1 MSKAVMI
8 SIQPKWCEKIALEK
22 KTVELRKTKPDI
34 DTPFK
39 VYIYCTKPKGKYDY
53 GLCIDRGI
61 CGTLKSVG
69 LLSKCNY
76 EFAERNDMPI
86 LSGKVIGEFVCDEI
100 IEFYEETLAHDE
112 LDGNP
117 VEAWMMWNMSDNLC
131 EVLHLYEMEDV
142 ERCTCLTSAEILS
155 YLHPNMNGYGW
166 HISDLVIYDEPKG
179 LHHFFK
185 PCGNC
190 DKKGTRR
197 CTEELTDCRAK
208 VIERPPQS
216 WCYVEELK

>member
-8 SIQPKWCEKIALEK
+8 SIQPKWCEKIASGK
-22 KTVELRKTKPDI
+22 KTIEVRKTRPKTDV
-34 DTPFK
+34 PFK
-39 VYIYCTKPKGKYDY
+39 CYIYQTKLRWVYTLLHALGFFAIARR
-53 GLCIDRGI
+53 LARG
-61 CGTLKSVG
+61 V
-69 LLSKCNY
+69 
-76 EFAERNDMPI
+76 
-86 LSGKVIGEFVCDEI
+86 GKVIGEFVCDEI

-166 HISDLVIYDEPKG
+166 HISDLVIYDEPKEI
-179 LHHFFK
+179 LSFSY
-185 PCGNC
+185 PCKEDC
-190 DKKGTRR
+190 DTCKYNR
-197 CTEELTDCRAK
+197 LNPWANS
-208 VIERPPQS
+208 IEPVMMCQRDVTKAPQS